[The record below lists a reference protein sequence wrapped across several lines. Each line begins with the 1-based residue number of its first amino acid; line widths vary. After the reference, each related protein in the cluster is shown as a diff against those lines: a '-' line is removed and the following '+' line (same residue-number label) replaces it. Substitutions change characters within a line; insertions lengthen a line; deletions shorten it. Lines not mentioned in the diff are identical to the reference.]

1 VGAKPL
7 NSEDVIAAAEQ
18 CAEFLR
24 TPADQDWSVRV
35 PDLEW
40 TVWETVAHIGDALLW
55 YSLVHAAG
63 GPDVDTL
70 MDRPFRRNATP
81 AELVFTVNTAARALA
96 GQLAC
101 SPPETRGY
109 HGWGTPD
116 PEGYAAM
123 ACDELLIHTDDVA
136 RTFGATFE
144 PDPNLCARV
153 LDRLF
158 VDVPDAPPWDA
169 LRWANGRIALPDHPR
184 RNQWRWYAT
193 PPGER

>member
-1 VGAKPL
+1 MGAKPL
-7 NSEDVIAAAEQ
+7 NSEDVITAAEQ
-18 CAEFLR
+18 CAELLR

-63 GPDVDTL
+63 G
-70 MDRPFRRNATP
+70 
-81 AELVFTVNTAARALA
+81 FTVNTAARALA